1 MKNIL
6 FQDLRQKING
16 KNVFDQSVN
25 NSTKKSETLQKL
37 NRIGG
42 LLHSRVFLTLFT
54 LKQKRPTDKFK
65 EI

>member
-25 NSTKKSETLQKL
+25 NSTKKIWNLTKTQQDKGIITQQGVSYIIHTQAKTT
-37 NRIGG
+37 NR
-42 LLHSRVFLTLFT
+42 
-54 LKQKRPTDKFK
+54 
-65 EI
+65 